1 MKREGLMR
9 KLKFSEL
16 DPSFFS
22 VHEVSDMEIVR
33 QIVSGVKSRGDKAL
47 IEYTRKFDGVD
58 IKSFRVPT
66 QEILHARETTDREL
80 VECLE
85 TAASRIEK
93 FAQKQFERLENFEI
107 EMERG
112 IIIGQKIIPVERVG
126 VYVPGGRYPL
136 LSSVLMGAIPAR
148 VAGVK
153 EVALFSPPSENGEIA
168 SGILAAAAVAGV
180 GEVYRIGGAQAV
192 AAMAYG
198 TQSVKPVHKI
208 VGPGNVYVNAAKKLV
223 YGRVGIDFIA
233 GPTEILIIA
242 DGSANPSYVAADLIA
257 QAEHDDKARP
267 LLLTDSEMFADD
279 VMKEMEVQLRALK
292 SEETARWSL
301 KNNGVVIIFDRAE
314 EAVDIANRRAP
325 EHLQLCVRNP
335 EDILPGLR
343 NYGSLFVGEY
353 APETLGDY
361 SSGLNHIL
369 PTNGAAQYTGGLS
382 VNDFVKIQTFLKVDQ
397 RGFRE
402 IGPVAASIARAEG
415 LFGHEAAIRIRLD
428 HLTGLK

>member
-1 MKREGLMR
+1 MKRKGLMR

-33 QIVSGVKSRGDKAL
+33 QIVSDVKSRGDKAL

-112 IIIGQKIIPVERVG
+112 IIIGQKVIPVERVG

-148 VAGVK
+148 VAGVQ

-168 SGILAAAAVAGV
+168 SGILA
-180 GEVYRIGGAQAV
+180 
-192 AAMAYG
+192 
-198 TQSVKPVHKI
+198 
-208 VGPGNVYVNAAKKLV
+208 
-223 YGRVGIDFIA
+223 
-233 GPTEILIIA
+233 
-242 DGSANPSYVAADLIA
+242 
-257 QAEHDDKARP
+257 
-267 LLLTDSEMFADD
+267 
-279 VMKEMEVQLRALK
+279 
-292 SEETARWSL
+292 
-301 KNNGVVIIFDRAE
+301 
-314 EAVDIANRRAP
+314 
-325 EHLQLCVRNP
+325 
-335 EDILPGLR
+335 
-343 NYGSLFVGEY
+343 
-353 APETLGDY
+353 
-361 SSGLNHIL
+361 
-369 PTNGAAQYTGGLS
+369 
-382 VNDFVKIQTFLKVDQ
+382 
-397 RGFRE
+397 
-402 IGPVAASIARAEG
+402 
-415 LFGHEAAIRIRLD
+415 
-428 HLTGLK
+428 